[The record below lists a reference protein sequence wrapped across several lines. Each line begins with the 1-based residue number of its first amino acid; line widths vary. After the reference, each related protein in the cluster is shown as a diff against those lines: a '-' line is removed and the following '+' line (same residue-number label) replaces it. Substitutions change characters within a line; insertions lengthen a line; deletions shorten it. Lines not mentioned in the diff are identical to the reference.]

1 MSDSLRDLSE
11 AISPSVVQ
19 IIGTGYVPAD
29 REQQNG
35 GGLSVLAKER
45 STGSGVILSDDG
57 YIITNAHVVEGA
69 RSVRVKLNDHAGRR
83 NSLWEAKV
91 IGSDR
96 LFDLALLKIS
106 AADLKPME
114 FANALNV
121 KQGQLVL
128 AVGSPLGMEN
138 SVSLGVVSSSARQ
151 LSEDDPRIFIQ
162 TDAPI
167 NPGNSGGPLVN
178 VEGHLIGIN
187 TFLLSRSGGNEGV
200 GFAIPSNVVQ
210 QVYAS
215 LRKDGHVHRGQIGIF
230 ARTITIPFALALKL
244 EPGMGIIVEDVLPG
258 GPAEYAGIHIGDVI
272 LSMDGVP
279 LHNIRDLALQL
290 YSYPNGAM
298 VPLQVLRAGKQ
309 LQISVPVV
317 EKKSDVLRL
326 AEMVNP
332 DRDLVSKL
340 QILAVSV
347 DDKVLQNIALRQPKG
362 VLVAALAGPLPYFGD
377 PLREGDVV
385 HAVNGVPVATVDELR
400 AELDKIDR
408 GQPIVLQVER
418 DGVFNFVA
426 LEPN

>member
-1 MSDSLRDLSE
+1 MGGAAFQTRSHAASALSEMSDSLRDLSE

-69 RSVRVKLNDHAGRR
+69 RSVRVKLNDHAGGR

-138 SVSLGVVSSSARQ
+138 SVRFGGVSSSARQ

-215 LRKDGHVHRGQIGIF
+215 LRKDGHVHRGKSASLHERLRFRLRSPSSWNLGWVSLLKMF
-230 ARTITIPFALALKL
+230 CLA
-244 EPGMGIIVEDVLPG
+244 
-258 GPAEYAGIHIGDVI
+258 
-272 LSMDGVP
+272 
-279 LHNIRDLALQL
+279 DLRNTPV
-290 YSYPNGAM
+290 S
-298 VPLQVLRAGKQ
+298 
-309 LQISVPVV
+309 IS
-317 EKKSDVLRL
+317 ETS
-326 AEMVNP
+326 
-332 DRDLVSKL
+332 
-340 QILAVSV
+340 
-347 DDKVLQNIALRQPKG
+347 
-362 VLVAALAGPLPYFGD
+362 F
-377 PLREGDVV
+377 
-385 HAVNGVPVATVDELR
+385 
-400 AELDKIDR
+400 
-408 GQPIVLQVER
+408 
-418 DGVFNFVA
+418 
-426 LEPN
+426 

>member
-1 MSDSLRDLSE
+1 MCLILSPPVVGGAAFQARNHAASALSEMSDSLRDVSE

-19 IIGTGYVPAD
+19 IIGTGYVPAE
-29 REQQNG
+29 REQQN

-45 STGSGVILSDDG
+45 STGSGVILSEDG

-69 RSVRVKLNDHAGRR
+69 RSVRVKLNDHASRR

-114 FANALNV
+114 FANALSV

-187 TFLLSRSGGNEGV
+187 TFLLSRSAETRVLDLQFRAMWFSRSTHRSGKMVTSTGGK
-200 GFAIPSNVVQ
+200 S
-210 QVYAS
+210 AS
-215 LRKDGHVHRGQIGIF
+215 LHGR
-230 ARTITIPFALALKL
+230 
-244 EPGMGIIVEDVLPG
+244 
-258 GPAEYAGIHIGDVI
+258 
-272 LSMDGVP
+272 
-279 LHNIRDLALQL
+279 
-290 YSYPNGAM
+290 
-298 VPLQVLRAGKQ
+298 LRFR
-309 LQISVPVV
+309 
-317 EKKSDVLRL
+317 LRS
-326 AEMVNP
+326 P
-332 DRDLVSKL
+332 S
-340 QILAVSV
+340 S
-347 DDKVLQNIALRQPKG
+347 
-362 VLVAALAGPLPYFGD
+362 
-377 PLREGDVV
+377 
-385 HAVNGVPVATVDELR
+385 
-400 AELDKIDR
+400 
-408 GQPIVLQVER
+408 
-418 DGVFNFVA
+418 
-426 LEPN
+426 